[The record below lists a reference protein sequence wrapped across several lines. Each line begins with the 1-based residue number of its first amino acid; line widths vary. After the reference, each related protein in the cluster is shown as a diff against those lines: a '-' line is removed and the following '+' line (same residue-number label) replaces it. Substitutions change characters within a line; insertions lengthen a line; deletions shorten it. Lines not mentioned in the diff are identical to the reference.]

1 MEIKALDIKNLR
13 EKTGAGMMDCKKA
26 LTEASGDIAAAEK
39 LLREWGMAGV
49 EKRAGRAT
57 NEGRI
62 FVAESKNALSLVEI
76 ACETD
81 FVARNA
87 DFIASGS
94 KIAQAAL
101 SAKAPAGTVELE
113 NMVKDIASVIKENI
127 ALKRVKYFEAMGGE
141 YLHVYLHGEGRIGV
155 VVKAKAA
162 DAVVFGNDK
171 VKAFVHDVA
180 LHIAAFNPM
189 FLDQSK
195 PDAGWVR
202 EQQEIFAKQVEL
214 DEKMKSKPPK
224 VIEGILIGKLKKLMA
239 EVCLLDQGFVKDEK
253 MTVAAAL
260 AAVKKETGLEFALV
274 DYAYIRVGENV

>member
-1 MEIKALDIKNLR
+1 MEIKASDIKNLR

-26 LTEASGDIAAAEK
+26 LTEAAGDIVAAEK

-94 KIAQAAL
+94 KIADAAL
-101 SAKAPAGTVELE
+101 AAKANSGTAELE

-127 ALKRVKYFEAMGGE
+127 ALKRVRYFEAKAGE
-141 YLHVYLHGEGRIGV
+141 YLHAYLHGEGRIGV

-162 DAVVFGNDK
+162 DASVFGNES
-171 VKAFVHDVA
+171 VKAYVHDIA

-195 PDAGWVR
+195 PDAGWVK

-214 DEKMKSKPPK
+214 DEKMKSKPAK
-224 VIEGILIGKLKKLMA
+224 VIEGILVGKLKKLMA

-260 AAVKKETGLEFALV
+260 AAVKKETGLEFAIV